1 MTDTAAA
8 AATAASTKKRA
19 LPQDQPDQARKQR
32 KTSPAS
38 PAPPPPPPSSDP
50 PRTTKVPT
58 KFAGH
63 TRKERKQNRSTRIHS
78 LRKLLGRETLP
89 STIRQEKERELAAL
103 VHEQSANKSKKE
115 GRKVLEKYHYVRFVE
130 RRKAEKKLRQLE
142 KQLEVL
148 ESGDGDDD
156 DDQRAKLQRR
166 IHEMEVHKNY
176 AIYAPL
182 NQKYVSIFV
191 QNASGSRSDT
201 SDQETSGIA
210 RKRPSLWYTVESA
223 MKQGEKELELLRDG
237 RSRLSKQETHI
248 ARDVNEKGTNGK
260 SPARSD
266 KDSSQKTTARQA
278 RSVQHEPGES
288 EASDDDFFER

>member
-8 AATAASTKKRA
+8 AIAASTKKRA

-32 KTSPAS
+32 KISPAS
-38 PAPPPPPPSSDP
+38 PPPPPSSDP
-50 PRTTKVPT
+50 SRTTKVPA

-63 TRKERKQNRSTRIHS
+63 TKKERKQNRSTRIHS

-103 VHEQSANKSKKE
+103 VHEQSANRSKKE

-142 KQLEVL
+142 KQLEAL
-148 ESGDGDDD
+148 ETADDGGG
-156 DDQRAKLQRR
+156 DDQRMKLQRR

-191 QNASGSRSDT
+191 QSTSGSKSDT
-201 SDQETSGIA
+201 SDRDSSEVA

-223 MKQGEKELELLRDG
+223 MKQGEQELELLRDG
-237 RSRLSKQETHI
+237 KSRLLKQETDI
-248 ARDVNEKGTNGK
+248 TKDANENRTNGR
-260 SPARSD
+260 STARSD
-266 KDSSQKTTARQA
+266 KVSSKKTTARQV
-278 RSVQHEPGES
+278 RSAQDEPGES